1 MIIEMMMGEPP
12 YLNETPLRAIY
23 LIALKGKPEIDNVES
38 YSSDLR
44 NFIDKCL
51 EVNNS
56 IYSIYKELMI
66 YNNRSFLLRFGFIY
80 IYK

>member
-1 MIIEMMMGEPP
+1 MMGEPP

-51 EVNNS
+51 EVNNL

-66 YNNRSFLLRFGFIY
+66 YNNRSFLLRFGFID